1 MLDKVG
7 PVLWTAFAL
16 LAVYCV
22 QTLRRW
28 HYMRLKQFADFPQP
42 GKPSLLWGH
51 MRLLG
56 EQFKKGDPR
65 RHIDQALMEISR
77 ERGNPPVMLLDL
89 RPVSYP
95 MLVICNNEVAEQLTR
110 PSPQFTSS
118 TPKSPTLADIWHL
131 TGKNS
136 IVTAEGEHWKAQRRR
151 LNPGFAPQHLLT
163 TLPIVLDKTRHF
175 LGHLDR
181 LAAAGEAF
189 SLDEL
194 CTNLTF
200 DIIGAVTMGQDLG
213 AQVPGAPSE
222 LLALFMGIAALY
234 KGRSATRIPGTGWRA
249 ELRRRRLARRLEV
262 IVKDMVRAEHARVT
276 SASKSSNSN
285 SNSTAEGAKGTGTTT
300 TNTNSRSVLALSLQ
314 DTADLT
320 PELLQQTSDNL
331 RVFLFA
337 GHDTTSILMQWA
349 LYELHRSPAA
359 RRALAAELDGLF
371 GADADVEAQ
380 LRAPGGAE
388 RLAHMPYATAV
399 IRETLR
405 LHPPAASVRMTAPGT
420 GFRLTLPAGTGNGAG
435 SDDAGSTSTGKQQ
448 VVCPDGCIMYLN
460 AFLIQRDRAVWGE
473 DADEFVPE
481 RWLGDTSWM
490 PAGAWRPFER
500 GPRSCIGLELANIE
514 AKVILALVVRRY
526 DFEKVGIGALA
537 RDGEG
542 RPVLDEAGRYY
553 KTESDLFN
561 SIQVTAKPVDGTMM
575 KVRLSERA
583 ARA

>member
-1 MLDKVG
+1 M
-7 PVLWTAFAL
+7 
-16 LAVYCV
+16 
-22 QTLRRW
+22 
-28 HYMRLKQFADFPQP
+28 
-42 GKPSLLWGH
+42 
-51 MRLLG
+51 
-56 EQFKKGDPR
+56 
-65 RHIDQALMEISR
+65 
-77 ERGNPPVMLLDL
+77 
-89 RPVSYP
+89 
-95 MLVICNNEVAEQLTR
+95 
-110 PSPQFTSS
+110 
-118 TPKSPTLADIWHL
+118 
-131 TGKNS
+131 
-136 IVTAEGEHWKAQRRR
+136 QRRR

-163 TLPIVLDKTRHF
+163 TLPIILDKTRYF

-181 LAAAGEAF
+181 LAGTGETF

-213 AQVPGAPSE
+213 AQIPGAPSE
-222 LLALFMGIAALY
+222 LLTLFMGIATLY
-234 KGRSATRIPGTGWRA
+234 KGSSEPRIPGADWPK
-249 ELRRRRLARRLEV
+249 ELKRRRLARKLE
-262 IVKDMVRAEHARVT
+262 IIIKDMVRAEHTRVT
-276 SASKSSNSN
+276 SPSSSSSSAAAAAAGSN
-285 SNSTAEGAKGTGTTT
+285 GSSTSISTTSS
-300 TNTNSRSVLALSLQ
+300 NSRSVLALSLQ
-314 DTADLT
+314 DTAELT

-349 LYELHRSPAA
+349 LYELTRSPAA
-359 RRALAAELDGLF
+359 RGALTAELDALF
-371 GADADVEAQ
+371 GAEGDAEAR

-388 RLAHMPYATAV
+388 LLAHMPYTTAV

-420 GFRLTLPAGTGNGAG
+420 GFRLNLPAASGAG
-435 SDDAGSTSTGKQQ
+435 KDVGGGGDSKQ

-473 DADEFVPE
+473 NADEFVPE

-537 RDGEG
+537 LDGEG
-542 RPVLDEAGRYY
+542 RPVLDEKGYY

-561 SIQVTAKPVDGTMM
+561 VSRDP
-575 KVRLSERA
+575 LSFLSLLLFSVYLSVVPNLPSFLPISGKEGHSVGDVSC
-583 ARA
+583 

>member
-1 MLDKVG
+1 M
-7 PVLWTAFAL
+7 
-16 LAVYCV
+16 
-22 QTLRRW
+22 
-28 HYMRLKQFADFPQP
+28 
-42 GKPSLLWGH
+42 
-51 MRLLG
+51 
-56 EQFKKGDPR
+56 
-65 RHIDQALMEISR
+65 
-77 ERGNPPVMLLDL
+77 
-89 RPVSYP
+89 
-95 MLVICNNEVAEQLTR
+95 
-110 PSPQFTSS
+110 
-118 TPKSPTLADIWHL
+118 
-131 TGKNS
+131 
-136 IVTAEGEHWKAQRRR
+136 QRRR

-163 TLPIVLDKTRHF
+163 TLPIILDKTRYF

-181 LAAAGEAF
+181 LAGTGETF

-213 AQVPGAPSE
+213 AQIPGAPSE
-222 LLALFMGIAALY
+222 LLTLFMGIAALY
-234 KGRSATRIPGTGWRA
+234 KGSSEPRIPGTDWPK
-249 ELRRRRLARRLEV
+249 ELKRRRLARKLEV
-262 IVKDMVRAEHARVT
+262 IIKDMVRAEHARVT
-276 SASKSSNSN
+276 SPSSSAAGSNGSSSASASSS
-285 SNSTAEGAKGTGTTT
+285 
-300 TNTNSRSVLALSLQ
+300 NSRSVLALSLQ
-314 DTADLT
+314 DTAELT

-349 LYELHRSPAA
+349 LYELTRSPAA
-359 RRALAAELDGLF
+359 RRALTAELDALF
-371 GADADVEAQ
+371 GAEGDAEAR

-388 RLAHMPYATAV
+388 LLAHMPYTTAV

-420 GFRLTLPAGTGNGAG
+420 GFQLTLPSAAGKDVG
-435 SDDAGSTSTGKQQ
+435 SDGGGGGGGDSKQ
-448 VVCPDGCIMYLN
+448 VVCPDGCILYLN
-460 AFLIQRDRAVWGE
+460 AFLIQRDRTVWGE

-537 RDGEG
+537 LDGEG
-542 RPVLDEAGRYY
+542 RPMLNEKGYY

-561 SIQVTAKPVDGTMM
+561 VSVTLFLSFPSSSSRCICLLSPL
-575 KVRLSERA
+575 RLVEGHGVGDVSC
-583 ARA
+583 

>member
-1 MLDKVG
+1 
-7 PVLWTAFAL
+7 
-16 LAVYCV
+16 
-22 QTLRRW
+22 
-28 HYMRLKQFADFPQP
+28 
-42 GKPSLLWGH
+42 
-51 MRLLG
+51 
-56 EQFKKGDPR
+56 
-65 RHIDQALMEISR
+65 
-77 ERGNPPVMLLDL
+77 
-89 RPVSYP
+89 
-95 MLVICNNEVAEQLTR
+95 
-110 PSPQFTSS
+110 
-118 TPKSPTLADIWHL
+118 
-131 TGKNS
+131 
-136 IVTAEGEHWKAQRRR
+136 
-151 LNPGFAPQHLLT
+151 
-163 TLPIVLDKTRHF
+163 
-175 LGHLDR
+175 
-181 LAAAGEAF
+181 
-189 SLDEL
+189 
-194 CTNLTF
+194 
-200 DIIGAVTMGQDLG
+200 MGQDLG

-561 SIQVTAKPVDGTMM
+561 VSPVLFLFYRASLSSLCRFSPLRVGEFHQSCPPPPERYTDERNRAVHPGHGQAGGWHHDEGEAQRTSRKGVTGDGGVMDQKEDM
-575 KVRLSERA
+575 WVFGVRYRKWRPCFCIFPPLLLSLPSLSLPLSFA
-583 ARA
+583 LASV